1 MVFFLIVHSCVYAK
15 DCFHLFYQMTLNEC
29 YIISKTCRLK
39 NDTIF
44 KCLSKFNLFHLFW
57 VQVNLSDGITLQ
69 SPPPEKTAEKIVL
82 NSNKIKKILN

>member
-1 MVFFLIVHSCVYAK
+1 MTQ
-15 DCFHLFYQMTLNEC
+15 FY
-29 YIISKTCRLK
+29 
-39 NDTIF
+39 